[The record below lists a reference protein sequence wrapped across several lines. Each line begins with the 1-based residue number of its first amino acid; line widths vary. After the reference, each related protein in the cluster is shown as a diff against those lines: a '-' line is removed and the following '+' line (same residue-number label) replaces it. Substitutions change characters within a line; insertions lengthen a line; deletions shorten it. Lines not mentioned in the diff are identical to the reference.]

1 MIQENSTRIN
11 YYYNVGDKFLV
22 RRNQAYKYERP
33 FQGPYEIIQIWKNV
47 NITI

>member
-11 YYYNVGDKFLV
+11 YDYNVEDKVLV

-33 FQGPYEIIQIWKNV
+33 FQAMYEIIQMWKNV
-47 NITI
+47 TVTI